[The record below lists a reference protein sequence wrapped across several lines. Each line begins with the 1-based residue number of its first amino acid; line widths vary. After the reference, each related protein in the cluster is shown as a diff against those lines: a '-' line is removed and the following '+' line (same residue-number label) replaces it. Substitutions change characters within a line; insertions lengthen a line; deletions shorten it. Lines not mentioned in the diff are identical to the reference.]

1 MRKSRKTE
9 IGGRPNKAVNW
20 AMKAERPRWAT
31 LARLETVCAPEGLA
45 TIAENALLMA
55 GFPRIEKRSTH
66 RSNEVS
72 ERRNKVTI
80 TCFNNDALIAPAPIS
95 CEANSFRAV
104 AST

>member
-9 IGGRPNKAVNW
+9 IGGRPNIAVNW
-20 AMKAERPRWAT
+20 AMKAERPRLAT

-55 GFPRIEKRSTH
+55 GLPRIEKRSTH
-66 RSNEVS
+66 RFSDVS

-80 TCFNNDALIAPAPIS
+80 TCFNSAALIAPDPIS
-95 CEANSFRAV
+95 CEDNSFRAL